1 MNGPRTER
9 SELCPR
15 QILHLDSGV
24 AWRGGQHQV
33 FLLIREQRHRGFQP
47 ELAAPPGGRLFA
59 LAAELGVTCHP
70 LSIAN
75 VFDLSARK
83 KLSALLRDT
92 YDILHA
98 HDGHAHAVALATIGD
113 SGPPLVVTRRVA
125 FLPRRDPLT
134 RRRFLSPRLTRLVGV
149 SEYITMQMAEY
160 GVPADRLA
168 TIHSAAEPPSPVDRT
183 AVRRNLAAGYDL
195 PADALWVG
203 VIGALSRRD
212 KGQGVILDAW
222 GAVDKRHRLL
232 LIGEGPDR
240 RRFEHKIRRLDLGER
255 VVLTGFIPDAERVL
269 PALDLLAVPSLSEGL
284 GGVIIDAF
292 LAGVPVVA
300 SDVGGVPE
308 LVRDGE
314 TGLSVP
320 PGNPAALAAAL
331 GRMLTDA
338 DLRRRCAEKARLLAG
353 DEFSVPRMADRY
365 ESLYHEILDR
375 APGD

>member
-1 MNGPRTER
+1 MNLSR
-9 SELCPR
+9 
-15 QILHLDSGV
+15 ILHLDSGV
-24 AWRGGQHQV
+24 AWRGGQRQV
-33 FLLIREQRHRGFQP
+33 FLLIREQRQRGFQP
-47 ELAAPPGGRLFA
+47 ELAAPPGGRLFT

-75 VFDLSARK
+75 VFDRSARK
-83 KLSALLRDT
+83 KLSALLRGGF
-92 YDILHA
+92 DILHA
-98 HDGHAHAVALATIGD
+98 HDGHSHAVALAAVGD

-125 FLPRRDPLT
+125 FPPHRDPLT

-149 SEYITMQMAEY
+149 SEFITRRMAGY
-160 GVPADRLA
+160 GIPAERLT

-183 AVRRNLAAGYDL
+183 AVRKNLAAEHDL

-212 KGQGVILDAW
+212 KGQGVLIEAW
-222 GAVDKRHRLL
+222 CAVDRRHRLL

-240 RRFEHKIRRLDLGER
+240 RRFEHKIQRCGLGER
-255 VVLTGFIPDAERVL
+255 VVLTGFIPEAERVL

-314 TGLSVP
+314 TGLLVP
-320 PGNPAALAAAL
+320 PGDPAALAAAL
-331 GRMLTDA
+331 GRMLADD

-353 DEFSVPRMADRY
+353 DEFCVPRMADRY
-365 ESLYHEILDR
+365 ESLYRTILDR